1 MAFKNSLE
9 QYIKKNLKNR
19 VFIVSS
25 NREPYSHTHTANGIK
40 IIEAVGGVHNLLN
53 LIAQVSNGIYVA
65 HGSGDADKE
74 VVDKYNRIK
83 LTTDGKSYT
92 LKRIFLSKK
101 EIDKYYYGFANQ
113 TLWPLC
119 HAVFV
124 KPIFDQSWWE
134 MYKIVN
140 RKFTDAIL
148 EEIGE
153 KKAFVWLNDYHL
165 ALVPQ
170 MLRSSGKDIKIGT
183 FWHIPWPTY
192 EIFRVNPWGKE
203 LLMGLL
209 GNNFL
214 SFHRGYH
221 VQNFLQCVQR
231 ELEAKV
237 NFEPSKVTFHDF
249 ITKID
254 SLPAGI
260 DYEEI
265 LQIKEKP
272 LTTSKSFLEKEY
284 DIEIPYIAIGV
295 ERLDYTKGLIERL
308 KMIDKFLEKYPQFI
322 EKFAYL
328 GVVAPSRQHIPAYRQ
343 YSKEFIDLVEK
354 INWKYSTTKWHPIYL
369 INQELQ
375 RKKILSF
382 FKDANCGLVT
392 SLDDGMNLVAK
403 EYVLSCQAEKGILVL
418 SKFTGAARDL
428 RYSIHI
434 NPYNID
440 EGAEAIY
447 KAITMPSSEK
457 KSRNLKMREELKD
470 RNIYKWAINF
480 INRTLYD

>member
-9 QYIKKNLKNR
+9 QYIKKNLKDR

-25 NREPYSHTHTANGIK
+25 NREPYSHTHTVDGIQMMK
-40 IIEAVGGVHNLLN
+40 AAGGVHNLLN
-53 LIAQVSNGIYVA
+53 LIAQVSNGTYVA
-65 HGSGDADKE
+65 HGSGDADKD
-74 VVDKYNRIK
+74 VVDKFNRIK
-83 LTTDGKSYT
+83 LTTNGNSYT
-92 LKRIFLSKK
+92 LKRIFLTKK

-134 MYKIVN
+134 MYKLVN
-140 RKFTDAIL
+140 QKFATAIL
-148 EEIGE
+148 EEIGD

-170 MLRSSGKDIKIGT
+170 MLRATGKDIKIGT

-192 EIFRVNPWGKE
+192 EIYRVNPWGKD
-203 LLMGLL
+203 LLTGLL
-209 GNNFL
+209 GNDFL
-214 SFHRGYH
+214 AFHRGYH

-237 NFEPSKVTFHDF
+237 DFEPSQVIFHEF
-249 ITKID
+249 TTKID
-254 SLPAGI
+254 SLAAGI

-265 LQIKEKP
+265 LEIKEKP
-272 LTTSKSFLEKEY
+272 MTTSKAFLKKEY
-284 DIEIPYIAIGV
+284 GIEVPHIAIGV
-295 ERLDYTKGLIERL
+295 ERLDYTKGMIERL
-308 KMIDKFLEKYPQFI
+308 KMIDKFLEKYPQYI

-328 GVVAPSRQHIPAYRQ
+328 GIVAPSRQHIPAYRQ
-343 YSKEFIDLVEK
+343 YSKEFIDLVER
-354 INWKYSTTKWHPIYL
+354 INWKYSTIKWAPIYL
-369 INQELQ
+369 INKELP
-375 RKKILSF
+375 REKILSF
-382 FKDANCGLVT
+382 FKDADCSLVT

-403 EYVLSCQAEKGILVL
+403 EYVLSCHADKGMLIL

-447 KAITMPSSEK
+447 KALTMSPLDK
-457 KSRNLKMREELKD
+457 KAKNLKMREELKD
-470 RNIYKWAINF
+470 RNIYKWAIEF
-480 INRTLYD
+480 INKTLYD

>member
-170 MLRSSGKDIKIGT
+170 MLR
-183 FWHIPWPTY
+183 
-192 EIFRVNPWGKE
+192 
-203 LLMGLL
+203 
-209 GNNFL
+209 
-214 SFHRGYH
+214 
-221 VQNFLQCVQR
+221 
-231 ELEAKV
+231 
-237 NFEPSKVTFHDF
+237 
-249 ITKID
+249 
-254 SLPAGI
+254 
-260 DYEEI
+260 
-265 LQIKEKP
+265 
-272 LTTSKSFLEKEY
+272 
-284 DIEIPYIAIGV
+284 
-295 ERLDYTKGLIERL
+295 
-308 KMIDKFLEKYPQFI
+308 
-322 EKFAYL
+322 
-328 GVVAPSRQHIPAYRQ
+328 
-343 YSKEFIDLVEK
+343 
-354 INWKYSTTKWHPIYL
+354 
-369 INQELQ
+369 
-375 RKKILSF
+375 
-382 FKDANCGLVT
+382 
-392 SLDDGMNLVAK
+392 
-403 EYVLSCQAEKGILVL
+403 
-418 SKFTGAARDL
+418 
-428 RYSIHI
+428 
-434 NPYNID
+434 
-440 EGAEAIY
+440 
-447 KAITMPSSEK
+447 
-457 KSRNLKMREELKD
+457 
-470 RNIYKWAINF
+470 
-480 INRTLYD
+480 